1 MTTTPNQTAESVIA
15 EAMVNAGAPL
25 MHSRVE
31 EAVAGALRKAGM
43 LVERSEQVCAWCPS
57 PARGSAHH
65 NDGKLHPSCGQTNH
79 GQGWVPDYPVERI
92 GAIEAE
98 PDAATERVA
107 ELEAERDELEDRLS
121 KYLCDSTG
129 GLLSK
134 TGYDVRTMVAHTE
147 DYYDGLHADARKEI
161 EAERDAALAE
171 CRTLRGERN
180 TFEDD
185 LAKEIDRANAALAA
199 VERAEARIAEL
210 EQSLR
215 IEALAREVNG
225 TLLHEYERR
234 FAESA
239 KLHQPFEWSFG
250 YGPVKSCSGCAD
262 RGVPQ
267 EKAEWPCPTAIA
279 LGLNEGEND
288 E

>member
-1 MTTTPNQTAESVIA
+1 MKTKVDENTTPETIIA
-15 EAMVNAGAPL
+15 EAMVGAGAPL

-57 PARGSAHH
+57 SARGSAWH
-65 NDGKLHPSCGQTNH
+65 NDGKLHPSCGQIDH
-79 GQGWVPDYPVERI
+79 GQGWVPEYPV
-92 GAIEAE
+92 
-98 PDAATERVA
+98 DVLMSVRV
-107 ELEAERDELEDRLS
+107 
-121 KYLCDSTG
+121 
-129 GLLSK
+129 
-134 TGYDVRTMVAHTE
+134 
-147 DYYDGLHADARKEI
+147 
-161 EAERDAALAE
+161 ERDAALA
-171 CRTLRGERN
+171 
-180 TFEDD
+180 
-185 LAKEIDRANAALAA
+185 
-199 VERAEARIAEL
+199 RIAEI